1 MVGFLLGLPV
11 RSRVVFSAL
20 FSVFEVPLKYILLM
34 VLSCFRLEVI
44 DLIISEVPSL
54 NIPGHT
60 FIGFSACGMSLSYIS
75 SYTLNF

>member
-11 RSRVVFSAL
+11 RRRVVFSAL
-20 FSVFEVPLKYILLM
+20 FSVLSFLCIVLLM

-54 NIPGHT
+54 NIHGHT
-60 FIGFSACGMSLSYIS
+60 FIGFFCFDMSLSYIVHIH
-75 SYTLNF
+75 NF